1 VKAKELFPDVFSRHA
16 EAYRRRQE
24 QLLRHGDHPGRLQL
38 IDWIAPVPGEE
49 VLDLACG
56 PGTLTF
62 RLAERVAPEGEAV
75 GIDLAPRMI
84 EVAQAA
90 APPGLPLRFELMD
103 MEDLRFP
110 DASFDA
116 ATCGHGLQFC
126 PDLHQALTEA
136 RRVVRQGGRLAAS
149 VPAGRYGRVH
159 EIMERITAGRL
170 PPAPNA
176 PDRAASQRTTQD
188 PKALQAA
195 AEDAGFEDVRIAR
208 IEERHHWNSP
218 ADYVGMADT
227 WWVLA
232 SRLDQV
238 TPAERDLVLRDA
250 QAAIESELGPGPVE
264 VRADVIL
271 LFART

>member
-1 VKAKELFPDVFSRHA
+1 MKAKELFPDVFSRHA

-24 QLLRHGDHPGRLQL
+24 QLLRHGDHPGRLRL
-38 IDWIAPVPGEE
+38 IDWIAPVPGEQI
-49 VLDLACG
+49 LDLACG

-62 RLAERVAPEGEAV
+62 RLAERVAPDGEAV

-90 APPGLPLRFELMD
+90 ASPGLPVRFELMD

-116 ATCGHGLQFC
+116 AVCGHGLQFC
-126 PDLHQALTEA
+126 PELHLALTEA
-136 RRVVRQGGRLAAS
+136 RRVLRDRGRFAAS
-149 VPAGRYGRVH
+149 VPAGRSGSVH
-159 EIMERITAGRL
+159 EIMERIVKGRL

-176 PDRAASQRTTQD
+176 SDRAATQRTTQD
-188 PKALQAA
+188 PQALEAA
-195 AEDAGFEDVRIAR
+195 AAKAGLQDVRVEQIQ
-208 IEERHHWNSP
+208 ECHHWNSP
-218 ADYVGMADT
+218 AHYVGMADT

-238 TPAERDLVLRDA
+238 TPAERERVLRDA
-250 QAAIESELGPGPVE
+250 QASIESELGPGPVE

-271 LFART
+271 LFAWA